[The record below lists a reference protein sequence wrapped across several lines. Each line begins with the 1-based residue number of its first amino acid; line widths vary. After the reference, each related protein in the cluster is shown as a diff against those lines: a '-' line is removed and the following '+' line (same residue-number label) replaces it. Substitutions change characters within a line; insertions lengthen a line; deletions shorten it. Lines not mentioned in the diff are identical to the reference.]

1 MPPAWLGNIESEK
14 YRCWICKPT
23 KGVFSNPDGFLQGI
37 YTILQK
43 IHRRFQ
49 VIHGYSQPSNLHP
62 VNIHREIIQPDPWFQ
77 AERCASKKLQPL
89 PTLNMDLVESVPWQ
103 NVGLIYRDIP
113 RTQMGALV
121 FAWKNW
127 RRPCFEGLTFKNRG
141 HWGSRYIHMHNDMMQ
156 WWWAW
161 YPPPSLWCGWG
172 WWCWWWKF

>member
-1 MPPAWLGNIESEK
+1 MLYFFKVENYVQVCVTRWSFGHSFAGEGTPMPPAWLGNIESEK

-49 VIHGYSQPSNLHP
+49 VIHGYSQPSNLARSTSIGKSS
-62 VNIHREIIQPDPWFQ
+62 NRTRGK

-103 NVGLIYRDIP
+103 NVGLIY
-113 RTQMGALV
+113 LEL
-121 FAWKNW
+121 K
-127 RRPCFEGLTFKNRG
+127 
-141 HWGSRYIHMHNDMMQ
+141 WG
-156 WWWAW
+156 
-161 YPPPSLWCGWG
+161 P
-172 WWCWWWKF
+172 